1 MVFLIHTENITIT
14 ATANNDGAAAVPAHI
29 MKSHMDMH
37 SPLNLC
43 MRWSFKLHATTAVPP
58 GKEAIIPSE

>member
-1 MVFLIHTENITIT
+1 MKCTNDNTTIT
-14 ATANNDGAAAVPAHI
+14 ATANNNGVTIASVNV

-43 MRWSFKLHATTAVPP
+43 MRWSCKLHAPAAIFL
-58 GKEAIIPSE
+58 GKEALIPTE

>member
-1 MVFLIHTENITIT
+1 MKCTKENITIT
-14 ATANNDGAAAVPAHI
+14 GTANNNGDAIVPVHV

-43 MRWSFKLHATTAVPP
+43 MRWSFKVHAPTAVPP
-58 GKEAIIPSE
+58 GKEALIPTE